1 MVRSK
6 ILKKELA
13 LFYFLFLPKVL
24 NVTRHP
30 SPVTKKNTM
39 NNPILIIG
47 AGPAGIEAAATLS
60 KLGYL
65 VTLLEKESKTN
76 TNLRNKMLLFPDF
89 SEAETL
95 VNNIDNKLFE
105 NDINHHFNT
114 EIVHLEQ
121 KEKGWIATDQNKQT
135 YQADAVLV
143 ATGYTPFDATRKEE
157 YGYGIYNGVITSL
170 NLEEMFKKN
179 SITNAFGEIPKKVCF
194 LQCVGSR
201 DEKSGNNYCSKIC
214 CITAVKQA
222 IELKK
227 LSPETE
233 VYIFYMDLRMWG
245 QGYEELYREAQEQYG
260 IYFIRGRISE
270 AAATFDGK
278 VQIKSEDTLMGL
290 PLRMT
295 PDLLVL
301 MIGMEPSKSTKL
313 LATQCKYEEEY
324 GFFKTLNPILADQK
338 TDKKGLFVAGACKRP
353 MSIPDV
359 LSDARAAAIEIG
371 EYLKL

>member
-1 MVRSK
+1 
-6 ILKKELA
+6 
-13 LFYFLFLPKVL
+13 
-24 NVTRHP
+24 
-30 SPVTKKNTM
+30 M
-39 NNPILIIG
+39 NKQILIIG
-47 AGPAGIEAAATLS
+47 AGPAGIETAATLK
-60 KLGYL
+60 KLGYTNI
-65 VTLLEKESKTN
+65 TLLEKESQTN

-89 SEAETL
+89 SDAAEL
-95 VNNIDNKLFE
+95 VKKIDFKIFD
-105 NDINHHFNT
+105 NDINLFFNT
-114 EIVHLEQ
+114 HIVKLEQ
-121 KEKGWIATDQNKQT
+121 DETGWIATDTNQKT
-135 YQADAVLV
+135 YHADAVIV

-170 NLEEMFKKN
+170 DLEEMFKKHN
-179 SITNAFGEIPKKVCF
+179 ISNAFGETPKKVCF

-245 QGYEELYREAQEQYG
+245 QGFEELYREAQEEYG

-301 MIGMEPSKSTKL
+301 MVGMEPDKSTTF
-313 LATQCKYEEEY
+313 LAKQCGCEEEY
-324 GFFKTLNPILADQK
+324 GFFKTLNPVFADQK
-338 TDKKGLFVAGACKRP
+338 TDKAGLFVVGTCKRP

-359 LSDARAAAIEIG
+359 LADACAGAIDVD
-371 EYLKL
+371 EYLKM

>member
-1 MVRSK
+1 MK
-6 ILKKELA
+6 
-13 LFYFLFLPKVL
+13 
-24 NVTRHP
+24 
-30 SPVTKKNTM
+30 
-39 NNPILIIG
+39 NPILIIG
-47 AGPAGIEAAATLS
+47 AGPAGIEAAVTLS
-60 KLGYL
+60 KLDYH

-76 TNLRNKMLLFPDF
+76 TNLRNKMFLFPDF
-89 SEAETL
+89 SDAETL
-95 VNNIDNKLFE
+95 VKNIDHKLFE
-105 NDINHHFNT
+105 NDIALYYNT
-114 EIVHLEQ
+114 EVVHLKQNEN
-121 KEKGWIATDQNKQT
+121 GWVATDANGKT

-143 ATGYTPFDATRKEE
+143 ATGYTSFDATRKEE

-170 NLEEMFKKN
+170 DLEEMFRKN
-179 SITNAFGEIPKKVCF
+179 NITNAFGETPKKVCF

-278 VQIKSEDTLMGL
+278 IQIKSEDTLMGL
-290 PLRMT
+290 PLKMT
-295 PDLLVL
+295 PDMLVL
-301 MIGMEPSKSTKL
+301 MTGMEPSQGTRV
-313 LATQCKYEEEY
+313 LAKQCNCEEMY
-324 GFFKTLNPILADQK
+324 GFFKTQNPISADQK
-338 TDKKGLFVAGACKRP
+338 TSRHGLFAAGTCKRP

-359 LSDARAAAIEIG
+359 LADARAAAVEID
-371 EYLKL
+371 EYLK

>member
-1 MVRSK
+1 
-6 ILKKELA
+6 
-13 LFYFLFLPKVL
+13 
-24 NVTRHP
+24 
-30 SPVTKKNTM
+30 M
-39 NNPILIIG
+39 NKTILIIG
-47 AGPAGIEAAATLS
+47 AGPAGIEAATTLK
-60 KLGYL
+60 KLGYSII
-65 VTLLEKESKTN
+65 LLEKENETN
-76 TNLRNKMLLFPDF
+76 KNLRNKMLLFPDF
-89 SEAETL
+89 SVAEEL
-95 VNNIDNKLFE
+95 VEDIDDKLFE
-105 NDINHHFNT
+105 NNFIPLFNT
-114 EIVHLEQ
+114 EIIQLEQ
-121 KEKGWIATDQNKQT
+121 KEEGWWATDQNQNK

-170 NLEEMFKKN
+170 DLEEMFKN
-179 SITNAFGEIPKKVCF
+179 NNISNAFGEKPKKVCF

-245 QGYEELYREAQEQYG
+245 QGYEELYREAQEKYG

-301 MIGMEPSKSTKL
+301 MIGMEPSKGTKL
-313 LATQCKYEEEY
+313 LAKQCCCEEEY
-324 GFFKTLNPILADQK
+324 GFFKILNPISADQK
-338 TDKKGLFVAGACKRP
+338 TNQTGLFAAGACKRP

-359 LSDARAAAIEIG
+359 LADARAAAIDIDAF
-371 EYLKL
+371 LRFKD

>member
-1 MVRSK
+1 MK
-6 ILKKELA
+6 I
-13 LFYFLFLPKVL
+13 
-24 NVTRHP
+24 
-30 SPVTKKNTM
+30 
-39 NNPILIIG
+39 IIIG
-47 AGPAGIEAAATLS
+47 AGPAGIEAAVTLT
-60 KLGYL
+60 KLGYSVIL
-65 VTLLEKESKTN
+65 VEKESQTN
-76 TNLRNKMLLFPDF
+76 INVRNKMLLFPDF
-89 SEAETL
+89 SEATTL
-95 VNNIDNKLFE
+95 VKEIDGNLFG
-105 NDINHHFNT
+105 NTITPVFNT

-121 KEKGWIATDQNKQT
+121 KNTEWTATDSNRKT
-135 YQADAVLV
+135 YCADAVLV
-143 ATGYTPFDATRKEE
+143 ATGYTPFDAKRKEE

-170 NLEEMFKKN
+170 DLEEMFKKN
-179 SITNAFGEIPKKVCF
+179 NISNIFGETPKKVCF

-278 VQIKSEDTLMGL
+278 IQIKSEDTLMGL
-290 PLRMT
+290 PLKMT
-295 PDLLVL
+295 PDILVL
-301 MIGMEPSKSTKL
+301 MIGMEPSKGTKL
-313 LATQCKYEEEY
+313 LATQCSCEEMY
-324 GFFKTLNPILADQK
+324 GFFKISDPISADQK
-338 TDKKGLFVAGACKRP
+338 TSLSGLFAAGSCKRP

-359 LSDARAAAIEIG
+359 LADARAAAIEIDD
-371 EYLKL
+371 YLKMNNL

>member
-1 MVRSK
+1 M
-6 ILKKELA
+6 
-13 LFYFLFLPKVL
+13 
-24 NVTRHP
+24 
-30 SPVTKKNTM
+30 KNS
-39 NNPILIIG
+39 ILIIG
-47 AGPAGIEAAATLS
+47 AGPAGIESAVTL
-60 KLGYL
+60 KNLGYD
-65 VTLLEKESKTN
+65 VTLLEKENETN

-95 VNNIDNKLFE
+95 VRSIDDKLFE
-105 NDINHHFNT
+105 NDITPCFNT
-114 EIVHLEQ
+114 EVVHLEQ
-121 KEKGWIATDQNKQT
+121 KGTGWIATDSNHKT

-170 NLEEMFKKN
+170 DLEEMFKKKN
-179 SITNAFGEIPKKVCF
+179 ITNAFGETPKKVCF

-233 VYIFYMDLRMWG
+233 VYIFYMDLRLWG
-245 QGYEELYREAQEQYG
+245 QGYEELYREAQEQFG

-278 VQIKSEDTLMGL
+278 IQIKSEDTLMGL
-290 PLRMT
+290 PLKMT
-295 PDLLVL
+295 TDLLVL
-301 MIGMEPSKSTKL
+301 MIGMEPSKGTKS
-313 LATQCKYEEEY
+313 LASQCNCEEEY
-324 GFFKTLNPILADQK
+324 GFLKTLNPILTDQK
-338 TDKKGLFVAGACKRP
+338 TNRTGLFAAGSCKRP

-359 LSDARAAAIEIG
+359 LADARAASVEIDDHFSVA
-371 EYLKL
+371 LSKIPVR

>member
-1 MVRSK
+1 
-6 ILKKELA
+6 
-13 LFYFLFLPKVL
+13 
-24 NVTRHP
+24 
-30 SPVTKKNTM
+30 M
-39 NNPILIIG
+39 NKSVLIIG
-47 AGPAGIEAAATLS
+47 AGPSGIEAAITLK
-60 KLGYL
+60 KLDYN
-65 VTLLEKESKTN
+65 VTLLEKENETN
-76 TNLRNKMLLFPDF
+76 INLRNKMLLFPDF

-95 VNNIDNKLFE
+95 VENFNSKLRENNIVPC
-105 NDINHHFNT
+105 FNT

-121 KEKGWIATDQNKQT
+121 KEKCWFAQDQNQKN
-135 YQADAVLV
+135 YQADAILV
-143 ATGYTPFDATRKEE
+143 TTGYTPFDATRKEE
-157 YGYGIYNGVITSL
+157 YGYGIYNGVISSL
-170 NLEEMFKKN
+170 DLEEMFKKN
-179 SITNAFGEIPKKVCF
+179 NVSNVFGEKPKKVCF

-245 QGYEELYREAQEQYG
+245 QGYEELYREAQEKYG

-290 PLRMT
+290 PLKMT

-313 LATQCKYEEEY
+313 LANQCNCEEEY
-324 GFFKTLNPILADQK
+324 GFFKILNPISADQK
-338 TDKKGLFVAGACKRP
+338 TNRAGLFVAGACKRP
-353 MSIPDV
+353 MSVPDV
-359 LSDARAAAIEIG
+359 LADARAAALEIEEFFRI
-371 EYLKL
+371 

>member
-1 MVRSK
+1 M
-6 ILKKELA
+6 
-13 LFYFLFLPKVL
+13 
-24 NVTRHP
+24 
-30 SPVTKKNTM
+30 KNS
-39 NNPILIIG
+39 ILIIG
-47 AGPAGIEAAATLS
+47 AGPAGIEAAATL
-60 KLGYL
+60 KNLGYDI
-65 VTLLEKESKTN
+65 TLLEKENETN

-95 VNNIDNKLFE
+95 VKSMDAKLLENNITPC
-105 NDINHHFNT
+105 FNT
-114 EIVHLEQ
+114 EVVHLEH
-121 KEKGWIATDQNKQT
+121 KETGWIATDSNHKT

-157 YGYGIYNGVITSL
+157 YGYGIYNGVVTSL
-170 NLEEMFKKN
+170 DLEEMFKKN
-179 SITNAFGEIPKKVCF
+179 NIANAFGENPKKVCF

-227 LSPETE
+227 LLPETE

-278 VQIKSEDTLMGL
+278 IQIKSEDTLMGL
-290 PLRMT
+290 PLKMT
-295 PDLLVL
+295 SDLLVL
-301 MIGMEPSKSTKL
+301 MTGMEPSKGTKL
-313 LATQCKYEEEY
+313 LASCCDCEEMY
-324 GFFKTLNPILADQK
+324 GFFKTLNTISEDQQ
-338 TDKKGLFVAGACKRP
+338 TNCAGLFVAGACKRP

-359 LSDARAAAIEIG
+359 LADARAAAVEMI
-371 EYLKL
+371 K

>member
-1 MVRSK
+1 M
-6 ILKKELA
+6 KK
-13 LFYFLFLPKVL
+13 
-24 NVTRHP
+24 T
-30 SPVTKKNTM
+30 
-39 NNPILIIG
+39 ILIIG
-47 AGPAGIEAAATLS
+47 AGPAGIETAVTLS
-60 KLGYL
+60 KLDYQ
-65 VTLLEKESKTN
+65 VTLLEKESQTN

-95 VNNIDNKLFE
+95 IKNIDAKLVENNITPL
-105 NDINHHFNT
+105 FNT
-114 EIVHLEQ
+114 EIVVIQH
-121 KEKGWIATDQNKQT
+121 KETGWIATDQNKNT
-135 YQADAVLV
+135 YHADAVII
-143 ATGYTPFDATRKEE
+143 ATGYIPFDATRKEE

-170 NLEEMFKKN
+170 DLEDMFKKN
-179 SITNAFGEIPKKVCF
+179 DIKNAFGETPKKVCF

-278 VQIKSEDTLMGL
+278 IQIKSEDTLMGL
-290 PLRMT
+290 PLKMT

-301 MIGMEPSKSTKL
+301 MIGMEPSKGTKS
-313 LATQCKYEEEY
+313 LAKSCNCEEEY
-324 GFFKTLNPILADQK
+324 GFFKTLNPIHADQK
-338 TDKKGLFVAGACKRP
+338 TSKAGVFVAGACKRP
-353 MSIPDV
+353 MSIPDA
-359 LSDARAAAIEIG
+359 LADARAAAIEID
-371 EYLKL
+371 EFLK

>member
-1 MVRSK
+1 
-6 ILKKELA
+6 
-13 LFYFLFLPKVL
+13 
-24 NVTRHP
+24 
-30 SPVTKKNTM
+30 M
-39 NNPILIIG
+39 NKSVLIIG
-47 AGPAGIEAAATLS
+47 AGPAGIEAAVALKKMGHT
-60 KLGYL
+60 
-65 VTLLEKESKTN
+65 VTLLEKEKETN
-76 TNLRNKMLLFPDF
+76 INLRNKMFLFPDF
-89 SEAETL
+89 SEAEEL
-95 VNNIDNKLFE
+95 VENIDVQLFE
-105 NDINHHFNT
+105 NNLNPQFNT

-121 KEKGWIATDQNKQT
+121 KEKSWIATDSNKKT
-135 YQADAVLV
+135 YPADAVLM
-143 ATGYTPFDATRKEE
+143 ATGYTPFDAKRKEE

-170 NLEEMFKKN
+170 DLEEMFKTGN
-179 SITNAFGEIPKKVCF
+179 ILNVFGEKPKKVCF

-245 QGYEELYREAQEQYG
+245 QGYEELYREAQEKYG

-301 MIGMEPSKSTKL
+301 MIGMEPSKGTKQ
-313 LATQCKYEEEY
+313 LANQCNCEEEY
-324 GFFKTLNPILADQK
+324 GFFKILNPINADQK
-338 TDKKGLFVAGACKRP
+338 TGKAGLFAAGACKRP

-359 LSDARAAAIEIG
+359 LADARAATVDIN
-371 EYLKL
+371 EYLKQ

>member
-1 MVRSK
+1 
-6 ILKKELA
+6 
-13 LFYFLFLPKVL
+13 
-24 NVTRHP
+24 
-30 SPVTKKNTM
+30 M

-60 KLGYL
+60 KLEYQ

-89 SEAETL
+89 SKAEPL

-105 NDINHHFNT
+105 NTINLHFNT
-114 EIVHLEQ
+114 EIVRLEQ

-135 YQADAVLV
+135 YQADAVLIT
-143 ATGYTPFDATRKEE
+143 TGYTPFDATRKEE

-170 NLEEMFKKN
+170 DLEEMFKKN
-179 SITNAFGEIPKKVCF
+179 NITNAFGEIPKKVCF

-245 QGYEELYREAQEQYG
+245 QGYEELYREAQEKYN

-278 VQIKSEDTLMGL
+278 IQIKSEDTLMGL
-290 PLRMT
+290 PLKMT

-301 MIGMEPSKSTKL
+301 MTGMEPSKSTKL
-313 LATQCKYEEEY
+313 LANQCKCEEEY
-324 GFFKTLNPILADQK
+324 GFFKTLNVISEDQK
-338 TDKKGLFVAGACKRP
+338 TDKAGLFAAGACKRP

-359 LSDARAAAIEIG
+359 LADARAAAVEVE
-371 EYLKL
+371 EYLSTVA

>member
-1 MVRSK
+1 
-6 ILKKELA
+6 
-13 LFYFLFLPKVL
+13 
-24 NVTRHP
+24 
-30 SPVTKKNTM
+30 
-39 NNPILIIG
+39 
-47 AGPAGIEAAATLS
+47 
-60 KLGYL
+60 
-65 VTLLEKESKTN
+65 
-76 TNLRNKMLLFPDF
+76 MLLFPAF

-95 VNNIDNKLFE
+95 VKNIDHKLFD
-105 NDINHHFNT
+105 NDIAIYYNT

-121 KEKGWIATDQNKQT
+121 NESGWIATDANRKT

-170 NLEEMFKKN
+170 DLEEMFKQN
-179 SITNAFGEIPKKVCF
+179 NITNAFGETPKKVCF

-214 CITAVKQA
+214 CVTAVKQA

-233 VYIFYMDLRMWG
+233 VFIFYMDLRMWG

-278 VQIKSEDTLMGL
+278 IQIKSEDTLMGL
-290 PLRMT
+290 PLKMT

-313 LATQCKYEEEY
+313 LAQHCSCEEEY
-324 GFFKTLNPILADQK
+324 GFFKTRNPISADQM
-338 TDKKGLFVAGACKRP
+338 TDKAGLFATGSCKRP

-359 LSDARAAAIEIG
+359 LADARAAAIDIDD
-371 EYLKL
+371 YLKSL